1 MQIKGTI
8 RFFAVIFILVSVYSL
23 SFTYCTRKVEKEAK
37 EYASS
42 EAVLQLSKEIA
53 EGDSLRE
60 RVVFDSIS
68 AAWESY
74 YLDSMSNEVI
84 YNLLVKKYTY
94 KDCKEK
100 ELNLGLDLKG
110 GMNVTLEISEADII
124 TALSG
129 NNQDPNFKKAIKN
142 ASEKQKNSQ
151 SAYVDLFVESI
162 RELAPGKPL
171 ASFFMTRELSDR
183 IKTNSTD
190 DDVIKVLNDEISS
203 AIDRTFMVLRKRI
216 DKFGVTQPN
225 IQKL

>member
-37 EYASS
+37 EYATS

-162 RELAPGKPL
+162 RELAPGK
-171 ASFFMTRELSDR
+171 
-183 IKTNSTD
+183 
-190 DDVIKVLNDEISS
+190 
-203 AIDRTFMVLRKRI
+203 
-216 DKFGVTQPN
+216 
-225 IQKL
+225 